1 MANKLQNFL
10 LVNNYL
16 LLFLFFVARS
26 SKTFFPSFLSISQT
40 IRLQL
45 NTKRH
50 SRGFRKCSRLA
61 ADLSVMEDFPFQI
74 TDCGI
79 QSIDKG
85 QMEAAYSL
93 GMNWRQ
99 AMFKIIIPQSVK
111 RLLPPMGNEFITLIK
126 DTSLVSVISM
136 VELLRD
142 PIVFGLMPSM
152 IVLGSF
158 FACSLLLFSLSYL
171 VFGRVKGVISDVV

>member
-1 MANKLQNFL
+1 
-10 LVNNYL
+10 VNNYL

-79 QSIDKG
+79 QSID
-85 QMEAAYSL
+85 
-93 GMNWRQ
+93 N
-99 AMFKIIIPQSVK
+99 
-111 RLLPPMGNEFITLIK
+111 
-126 DTSLVSVISM
+126 D
-136 VELLRD
+136 
-142 PIVFGLMPSM
+142 
-152 IVLGSF
+152 
-158 FACSLLLFSLSYL
+158 
-171 VFGRVKGVISDVV
+171 